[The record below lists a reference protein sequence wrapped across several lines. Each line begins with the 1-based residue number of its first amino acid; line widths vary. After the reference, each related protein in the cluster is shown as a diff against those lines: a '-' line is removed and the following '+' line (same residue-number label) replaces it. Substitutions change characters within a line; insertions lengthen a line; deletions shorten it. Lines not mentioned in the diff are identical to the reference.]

1 MSYNYHVIRQL
12 VLTIKFY
19 IMKLKMKAV
28 GTTLHLK
35 DREFNNT
42 KYVAEVVR
50 KEKNIKEKFNIEL
63 YQKESSII
71 IKINSIS
78 YEVKRLSKE
87 SVLKL
92 INKVTESNFTELDVC

>member
-1 MSYNYHVIRQL
+1 
-12 VLTIKFY
+12 
-19 IMKLKMKAV
+19 MKLKMKAV

-71 IKINSIS
+71 IKINSSS

-92 INKVTESNFTELDVC
+92 INKITESNFTELDVC